1 MAPPQITKSFLGLS
15 KSSATN
21 FSYKIITQIQ
31 IKPYNITMI
40 FYTKSEKANYTHIH
54 AYAFYDL
61 FLNQIETQNFQTT
74 GFQIN
79 VDIDGNVA
87 TWTLNITDPGIQNLF
102 QNLITHTSFTDH
114 QISDAIAKI
123 CHKNNLR
130 AHLKNLNLLK
140 SELNRIEFQTK
151 KPEISDDSLISEAI
165 DFIKPR
171 P

>member
-1 MAPPQITKSFLGLS
+1 
-15 KSSATN
+15 
-21 FSYKIITQIQ
+21 
-31 IKPYNITMI
+31 MI
-40 FYTKSEKANYTHIH
+40 LYTESENANYTHIH

-61 FLNQIETQNFQTT
+61 FLSELKRQNLTDPD
-74 GFQIN
+74 FQIN

-87 TWTLNITDPGIQNLF
+87 TWAFDTTDSKIQNLF
-102 QNLITHTSFTDH
+102 QNLTIHQIFTDH

-130 AHLKNLNLLK
+130 AHLKILNLLK

>member
-1 MAPPQITKSFLGLS
+1 
-15 KSSATN
+15 
-21 FSYKIITQIQ
+21 
-31 IKPYNITMI
+31 MI

-61 FLNQIETQNFQTT
+61 FLSELKRQNLTDPD
-74 GFQIN
+74 FQIN
-79 VDIDGNVA
+79 IDVDGNVA
-87 TWTLNITDPGIQNLF
+87 TWTLDTTNSKIQNLF
-102 QNLITHTSFTDH
+102 QNLITHQIFTNH
-114 QISDAIAKI
+114 QVSDAIAKI

>member
-1 MAPPQITKSFLGLS
+1 
-15 KSSATN
+15 
-21 FSYKIITQIQ
+21 
-31 IKPYNITMI
+31 MI
-40 FYTKSEKANYTHIH
+40 FYTKSQKANYTHIH

-61 FLNQIETQNFQTT
+61 FLSELKRQNLTDPN
-74 GFQIN
+74 FQIN

-87 TWTLNITDPGIQNLF
+87 TWTLDTTDPKIQNIF
-102 QNLITHTSFTDH
+102 QNLTIHQIFTDH

>member
-1 MAPPQITKSFLGLS
+1 
-15 KSSATN
+15 
-21 FSYKIITQIQ
+21 
-31 IKPYNITMI
+31 MI
-40 FYTKSEKANYTHIH
+40 FYTKSQKANYTHIH

-61 FLNQIETQNFQTT
+61 FLSELKRQNLTDPN
-74 GFQIN
+74 FQIN
-79 VDIDGNVA
+79 VDVDGNVA
-87 TWTLNITDPGIQNLF
+87 TWTLDTTDPKIQNIF
-102 QNLITHTSFTDH
+102 QNLTIHQIFTDH

>member
-1 MAPPQITKSFLGLS
+1 
-15 KSSATN
+15 
-21 FSYKIITQIQ
+21 
-31 IKPYNITMI
+31 MI
-40 FYTKSEKANYTHIH
+40 FYTKSQKANYTHIH

-61 FLNQIETQNFQTT
+61 FLSELKRQNLTDPNFQ
-74 GFQIN
+74 ID

-87 TWTLNITDPGIQNLF
+87 TWTLDTTDPKIQNLF
-102 QNLITHTSFTDH
+102 QNLAIHQSFTDH